1 MGVLFSSRQDC
12 YCAFCRSER
21 QVYTKRNIRVTDIL
35 GSALGAGVAMM
46 AIWQEFDPRVMLIFV
61 LFLAIA
67 ETFVQV
73 RWRLTITCPLC
84 GFDPVLYLKDSTRAV
99 EKVKIRLDKRKMD
112 PSSLLAKPLQI
123 PKIGREKAELIQ
135 KAQAGQKGSLVSRQI

>member
-1 MGVLFSSRQDC
+1 MSVIFSSRQDC

-21 QVYTKRNIRVTDIL
+21 KVYTKRNIRLTDIL
-35 GSALGAGVAMM
+35 GSALGAGSVMM

-73 RWRLTITCPLC
+73 RWRMTITCPLC
-84 GFDPVLYLKDSTRAV
+84 GLDPVLYLKDSTKAV
-99 EKVKIRLDKRKMD
+99 EKGKIRLEKRKID

-123 PKIGREKAELIQ
+123 PKIAREKAELIE
-135 KAQAGQKGSLVSRQI
+135 KAQSGQKGSLVSRQL